1 MFAHRISKRWNWGHR
16 RLYWRW
22 MQYDSSKNSLFWT
35 VFQLS
40 KPFPH
45 STTTK
50 PKHTLRVPLTAP
62 SMRHFADTTWH
73 QALTSTMALGAQ
85 DETTEDLSDALCG
98 LCLLTCSPW
107 ACFPFST
114 IFPFIFVYRDSMVY
128 ALAFHR
134 LKAEQMEHRSQKTL
148 AFKTSY
154 SKNFQYHVRW
164 LPAPWGFR
172 GWQECVRVSWTPSQL
187 AEEVACPVFPENT
200 SMVTALRSQWSVK
213 WHLT

>member
-22 MQYDSSKNSLFWT
+22 MQYDSSKNSLFWA

-50 PKHTLRVPLTAP
+50 PKHTLRVSLTAP

-73 QALTSTMALGAQ
+73 QALTSTMALRAQ
-85 DETTEDLSDALCG
+85 DEATEDLSDALCG
-98 LCLLTCSPW
+98 LCLLNCSPW

-114 IFPFIFVYRDSMVY
+114 IFPFIFLYRDAMVY

-154 SKNFQYHVRW
+154 SKNFRQWKSLTLLFTFSTMYGGYLHH
-164 LPAPWGFR
+164 G
-172 GWQECVRVSWTPSQL
+172 VS
-187 AEEVACPVFPENT
+187 EVGRNVLEW
-200 SMVTALRSQWSVK
+200 VG
-213 WHLT
+213 HLVSLLKK